1 MVKALADLHVHS
13 NVSDGLDSP
22 ADLVEKAVEKDIG
35 GIALTDH
42 DILDGNAEFMECSAS
57 RNLQRVPGVEVST
70 EHDGYEAH
78 ILGYFVHWGPS
89 SLRTR
94 LGAIERAR
102 RERFP
107 RMIRKLS
114 NLGIDVSD
122 EEVNDA
128 LRGVGSPG
136 RPHLARIL
144 VEKEVV
150 SDVQEAFD
158 EYLAA
163 GKPAYVKKERI
174 DTIEAIRLLRDVA
187 AVPVL
192 AHPLI
197 ISSVSFP
204 DLLKLLRGFGLE
216 GVEVEYDY
224 GELRTYGTARLL
236 RKIAAEIGL
245 IETGGSDYHGDS
257 SHSQIGE
264 VTVPVETI
272 DRLRGVHKRLLK
284 P

>member
-1 MVKALADLHVHS
+1 MVRDLADLHVHS

-22 ADLVEKAVEKDIG
+22 AKLIERACELELG

-42 DILDGNAEFMECSAS
+42 DILDGNAQFMECDAS
-57 RNLQRVPGVEVST
+57 DALQRIPGVEIST
-70 EHDGYEAH
+70 EYDGREAH
-78 ILGYFVHWGPS
+78 VLGYFVHWGPS

-107 RMIRKLS
+107 RMVRKLER
-114 NLGIDVSD
+114 LGIN
-122 EEVNDA
+122 VNDDEVEES

-144 VEKEVV
+144 VDKKVV
-150 SDVQEAFD
+150 GDVQQAFD
-158 EYLAA
+158 EYLAV

-174 DTIEAIRLLRDVA
+174 DTVEAIRLLRDVA

-192 AHPLI
+192 AHPLT
-197 ISSVSFP
+197 ISGVDYL
-204 DLLKLLRGFGLE
+204 DLLRELKKYGLE

-224 GELRTYGTARLL
+224 GHLETHGTVQFLRDAVA
-236 RKIAAEIGL
+236 KVGL

-272 DRLRGVHKRLLK
+272 DKLRRAHEGLTG